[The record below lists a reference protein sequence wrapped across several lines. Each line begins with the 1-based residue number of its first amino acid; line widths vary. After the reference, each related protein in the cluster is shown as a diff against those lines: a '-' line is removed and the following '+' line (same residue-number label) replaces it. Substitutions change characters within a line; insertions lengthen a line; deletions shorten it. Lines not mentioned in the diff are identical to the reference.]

1 MDIALNTLFTS
12 TYVGSLFVLPSAR
25 TWGNPPRLDPATG
38 RPQTRDTP
46 HVIRTRLAGV
56 GLSSI
61 VSLGIAGA
69 VILHKRDGRTTSL
82 TSDVK
87 TAAHLLGLYKPGLSL
102 QEAAKLVAYPLAC
115 TASLF
120 LGPLYTLALD
130 GRLPGLGAW
139 SWKLDVISVVKSLR
153 GFRNYVVGPITEEL
167 SFRSCILATAAL
179 YGRGKRYLIFVTPL
193 YFGIGEAVVFLFH
206 LHTSLMH
213 LFRPQAHAHHA
224 WEVYVNGGKTR
235 QALQRGVFS
244 SCEI

>member
-25 TWGNPPRLDPATG
+25 TWGNPPRVDSATG

-69 VILHKRDGRTTSL
+69 IITSKRGGRSTSL

-87 TAAHLLGLYKPGLSL
+87 AAASLLGLYKPNITPL
-102 QEAAKLVAYPLAC
+102 EAVKLVAYPLAC

-139 SWKLDVISVVKSLR
+139 SWRLDVVSVVKSLR
-153 GFRNYVVGPITEEL
+153 GIRNYVVGPITEEL
-167 SFRSCILATAAL
+167 VFRSCVIATAAL
-179 YGRGKRYLIFVTPL
+179 YGRSKRYLVFVTPL
-193 YFGIGEAVVFLFH
+193 YFGIGTQSISICRIA
-206 LHTSLMH
+206 
-213 LFRPQAHAHHA
+213 
-224 WEVYVNGGKTR
+224 
-235 QALQRGVFS
+235 
-244 SCEI
+244 C